1 MTPIWIV
8 LRYMLHIYIFNKDNS
23 TENKLFYLIEW
34 PKYLNIR
41 ILGQHLLKSYFLQL
55 KSSDSVHLDFQ
66 RCNRAGWNKNY
77 SVPDPQTHPP
87 LWPSVAIMAEKNLYG
102 WAHKED
108 GRKSYLGKVFNLE
121 LLSPDEFFGLSS
133 LCFLKEE
140 INSNI

>member
-55 KSSDSVHLDFQ
+55 KSSDSVAF
-66 RCNRAGWNKNY
+66 R
-77 SVPDPQTHPP
+77 
-87 LWPSVAIMAEKNLYG
+87 
-102 WAHKED
+102 
-108 GRKSYLGKVFNLE
+108 
-121 LLSPDEFFGLSS
+121 LS
-133 LCFLKEE
+133 KM
-140 INSNI
+140 